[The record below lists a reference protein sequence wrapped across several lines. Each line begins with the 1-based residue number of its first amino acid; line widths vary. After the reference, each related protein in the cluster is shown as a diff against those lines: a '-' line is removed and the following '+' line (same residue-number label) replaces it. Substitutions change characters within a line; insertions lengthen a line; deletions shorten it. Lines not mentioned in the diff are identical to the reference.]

1 VSSWKVTEAGALTVG
16 GGEVHEPGAVFSAPE
31 EVVAQALARGLVEPA
46 HEPAKSQ
53 PKQRSSKS

>member
-1 VSSWKVTEAGALTVG
+1 VTGWKVTEAGALTA

-46 HEPAKSQ
+46 KSQ

>member
-1 VSSWKVTEAGALTVG
+1 MSSWKVTDGALTV